1 MNTRVATIL
10 SPEDLGTAGTKVIDI
25 NIKDIISR
33 ITIAFKATNVS
44 EVMQEHPAANISK
57 IELVDGSDVL
67 FSLSGL
73 QAQAINFYNRKN
85 KPYSYIDD
93 IAAHNQTAVMS
104 IDFGRFLY
112 DPELAFDPNKFV
124 NPQLKITWDEDA
136 CEVDC
141 VVNECIVRAHIF
153 DQKEV
158 APVGFL
164 MTKEIYSY
172 LVQTSGYEYIDLP
185 TDHILHQLYVK
196 ARYADTSFFGL
207 MAEAKLSEDNDRRI
221 PLDLTMTELLHDAL
235 EAYGYVMEHF
245 YLNGVTS
252 STVFFAMPCDLEYIG
267 WSPYGAKDAG
277 AIWATGGGK
286 CRHIGTSASYN
297 QKGMIVGAL
306 PHGVMP
312 ILPRP
317 SEEIADWYDV
327 PALGSLRL
335 RLKDTA
341 SVADVAT
348 AEIITQQF
356 RKY

>member
-1 MNTRVATIL
+1 MNTRIATIL
-10 SPEDLGTAGTKVIDI
+10 SPEDLGAAGTRVIDI
-25 NIKDIISR
+25 NIKDVISR
-33 ITIAFKATNVS
+33 ITVAFKATNVS
-44 EVMQEHPAANISK
+44 EVMQEHPAANVVK
-57 IELVDGSDVL
+57 LELVDGSDVL

-73 QAQAINFYNRKN
+73 QAQAINFYDRKN
-85 KPYSYIDD
+85 KPYTYIDD
-93 IAAHNQTAVMS
+93 IAAHSQTAVIS

-164 MTKEIYSY
+164 MTKEVYSY
-172 LVQTSGYEYIDLP
+172 LIQTSGFEYIDIP
-185 TDHILHQLYVK
+185 TDHVLHQLYVK

-207 MAEAKLSEDNDRRI
+207 LDEAKLSEDNDRRV

-235 EAYGYVMEHF
+235 EAYGYVWEHF
-245 YLNGVTS
+245 YLNGVDS
-252 STVFFAMPCDLEYIG
+252 AVVFYAMPCDLEYIG
-267 WSPYGAKDAG
+267 YSPYGAADAG
-277 AIWATGGGK
+277 ALWATGGGK
-286 CRHIGTSASYN
+286 CRKIGTSTSINY
-297 QKGMIVGAL
+297 KGLIMGAL

-317 SEEIADWYDV
+317 SEIIENWYDT
-327 PALGSLRL
+327 PALGSLQL
-335 RLKDTA
+335 RLKDGA
-341 SVADVAT
+341 GVADVAT
-348 AEIITQQF
+348 AEIITSQL